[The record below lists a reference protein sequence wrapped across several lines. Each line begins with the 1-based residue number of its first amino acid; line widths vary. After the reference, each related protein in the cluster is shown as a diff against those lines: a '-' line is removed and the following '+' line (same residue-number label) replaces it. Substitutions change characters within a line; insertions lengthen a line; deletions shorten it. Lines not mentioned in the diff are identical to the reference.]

1 MTCSSTLPSPFQSA
15 PISRPKKYRKP
26 KRNLK
31 QRRSPASIL
40 SFSSTLFA
48 IAGGILLALNVE
60 ASRYGFILL
69 AGSSSQMLMA
79 NLLLRDR
86 SMIFYSLS
94 LFLCV
99 DCLGVLRW
107 VFS

>member
-1 MTCSSTLPSPFQSA
+1 MNSSSSIPYPFQSA
-15 PISRPKKYRKP
+15 SPYRSKKHRKS
-26 KRNLK
+26 KKQLM

-48 IAGGILLALNVE
+48 IAGGILLALNIE

-79 NLLLRDR
+79 NLLLRNR

-107 VFS
+107 IFS